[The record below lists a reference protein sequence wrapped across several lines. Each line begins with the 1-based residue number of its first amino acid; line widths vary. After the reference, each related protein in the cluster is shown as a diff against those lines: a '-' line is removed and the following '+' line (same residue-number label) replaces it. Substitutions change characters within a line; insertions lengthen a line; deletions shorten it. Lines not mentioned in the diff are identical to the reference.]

1 VTADLVIEQQE
12 ALDDNYVVV
21 LVAKG
26 GAQLKPDEGI
36 KITGFNTD
44 AGPATVGLA
53 TRFQDIGLTNRL
65 PQDLI
70 FEIRCPGSNLDDA
83 VARGSTLA
91 TSLAPLISFAINAF
105 IDVPQPHLA
114 YEASPGRSS
123 RRFWQ
128 TDVQL
133 GIHTLTPSQ
142 IVRSDL
148 LIPLLQAVF
157 TSDEQ
162 QRLGVAISHY
172 HAALRDWTTAG
183 QPLALMHL
191 YPALEALGGA
201 VERAER
207 ARLGLAD
214 KEAHALHLG
223 VEITKSN
230 WREVLLGRVRRDV
243 ICKGDQPTYK
253 AAYEASN
260 GLEHGNLDMPSIR
273 AVAQQVTPKL
283 FGYVREGVLDLLTL
297 EGDVRERL
305 GKLRVLDVTPLHMEM
320 RGVLTGTWQMPTC
333 SVSRATRTRGWTRSS
348 LSTSSRTN
356 RMAGSPSRRA

>member
-1 VTADLVIEQQE
+1 MCRRPTLRTKQAPRE
-12 ALDDNYVVV
+12 A
-21 LVAKG
+21 
-26 GAQLKPDEGI
+26 
-36 KITGFNTD
+36 
-44 AGPATVGLA
+44 VG
-53 TRFQDIGLTNRL
+53 
-65 PQDLI
+65 
-70 FEIRCPGSNLDDA
+70 S
-83 VARGSTLA
+83 S
-91 TSLAPLISFAINAF
+91 
-105 IDVPQPHLA
+105 
-114 YEASPGRSS
+114 GR
-123 RRFWQ
+123 Q
-128 TDVQL
+128 TCSWEP
-133 GIHTLTPSQ
+133 TPSLPLK
-142 IVRSDL
+142 IARSDL
-148 LIPLLQAVF
+148 LIPFLQAIF

-162 QRLGVAISHY
+162 KRLGVSIGHY

-207 ARLGLAD
+207 TRLGLAD
-214 KEAHALHLG
+214 KAAHALHRRID
-223 VEITKSN
+223 VTKTN
-230 WREVLLGRVRRDV
+230 WREVLLGWVRRDA

-260 GLEHGNLDMPSIR
+260 GLEHGSLDMPSIH
-273 AVAQQVTPKL
+273 AVARQVTPKL
-283 FGYVREGVLDLLTL
+283 FGYAREGVLDLLDL
-297 EGDVRERL
+297 DADVRERL